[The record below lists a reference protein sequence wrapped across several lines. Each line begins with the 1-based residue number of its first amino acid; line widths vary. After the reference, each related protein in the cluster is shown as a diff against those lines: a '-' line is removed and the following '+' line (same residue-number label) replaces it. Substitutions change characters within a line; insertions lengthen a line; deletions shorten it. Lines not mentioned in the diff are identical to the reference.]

1 MPASCMNFFYL
12 QLIERCQRL
21 GFSLS
26 HQSKLNLLNQI
37 ATHNN
42 DQIVNEI
49 KKGKSI
55 QGTGDNWDYKI
66 HVHDMRKSEQN
77 KDLHYFA
84 SNIIVERVPCE
95 GLSKTAPQR
104 DIRTLP
110 NSMFL
115 LDNAETSKLR
125 DDFKVLVGRILV
137 EQIPSISFM
146 KSIIPMHIESKYS
159 KEMAQKSTITPL
171 LMQVK
176 FQNLESFI
184 HIYVLCIIS
193 IF

>member
-1 MPASCMNFFYL
+1 
-12 QLIERCQRL
+12 
-21 GFSLS
+21 
-26 HQSKLNLLNQI
+26 
-37 ATHNN
+37 
-42 DQIVNEI
+42 
-49 KKGKSI
+49 
-55 QGTGDNWDYKI
+55 
-66 HVHDMRKSEQN
+66 MRKSEQN

-95 GLSKTAPQR
+95 GLNKTAPQR

-137 EQIPSISFM
+137 ERIPSLSFM

-171 LMQVK
+171 SMQVK
-176 FQNLESFI
+176 F
-184 HIYVLCIIS
+184 
-193 IF
+193 

>member
-1 MPASCMNFFYL
+1 
-12 QLIERCQRL
+12 
-21 GFSLS
+21 
-26 HQSKLNLLNQI
+26 
-37 ATHNN
+37 
-42 DQIVNEI
+42 
-49 KKGKSI
+49 
-55 QGTGDNWDYKI
+55 
-66 HVHDMRKSEQN
+66 MRKSEQN

-137 EQIPSISFM
+137 ERIPSLSFM
-146 KSIIPMHIESKYS
+146 KSIIPTHIESKYS

-171 LMQVK
+171 SMQVK
-176 FQNLESFI
+176 F
-184 HIYVLCIIS
+184 
-193 IF
+193 

>member
-1 MPASCMNFFYL
+1 M
-12 QLIERCQRL
+12 
-21 GFSLS
+21 FS
-26 HQSKLNLLNQI
+26 QI

-49 KKGKSI
+49 KKGKNP
-55 QGTGDNWDYKI
+55 QGTGDKWDYKI

-95 GLSKTAPQR
+95 GLNKTAPQR
-104 DIRTLP
+104 DILSLQ

-115 LDNAETSKLR
+115 LDEAETIKLR
-125 DDFKVLVGRILV
+125 EDFKILVGRILV
-137 EQIPSISFM
+137 ERIPSLSFL
-146 KSIIPMHIESKYS
+146 KSIIPTHIESKYS

-171 LMQVK
+171 AMQV
-176 FQNLESFI
+176 QRNLI
-184 HIYVLCIIS
+184 HFCRDFFCLEK
-193 IF
+193 